1 MELEHETTNGQPHR
15 GGLSILS
22 CKEGQLPSTFFL
34 LYTTSSHNLAPR
46 LKSLVHFQKSLIM
59 TQTNNNPEV
68 TAETKA
74 NAEALVPRFKLTRVL
89 NQGMP
94 TEDNMLAQT
103 FLY

>member
-15 GGLSILS
+15 GGLSIL
-22 CKEGQLPSTFFL
+22 CKEGQLPSTFYFIQPRAN
-34 LYTTSSHNLAPR
+34 NLAPR
-46 LKSLVHFQKSLIM
+46 LKRPVHFQKSLTM

-94 TEDNMLAQT
+94 TEDSMLACQT

>member
-22 CKEGQLPSTFFL
+22 CKEGHFYFLP
-34 LYTTSSHNLAPR
+34 YTTSNQQPCSTIKR
-46 LKSLVHFQKSLIM
+46 LVHLQKYLTM
-59 TQTNNNPEV
+59 TQTNNNPEA
-68 TAETKA
+68 TTETKA

-94 TEDNMLAQT
+94 SKDIVLAQT
-103 FLY
+103 FLN